1 MPTTSPT
8 ADAKLASIKAAQ
20 NVPVN
25 VVGAL
30 AVIFPGI
37 DLVED
42 VVVMTVNGAQTI
54 VEWHRP
60 EDQPTLA
67 QLRMVVIPPP
77 PITITARQAR
87 LWLLAAGMNDASVIA
102 QINALPDPAQ
112 RAAAMVQWE
121 YSATILSNA
130 PLVMLLAPAL
140 GLTTAAQIHAAFTAA
155 QAL

>member
-20 NVPVN
+20 CVPVN

-30 AVIFPGI
+30 AVLFPGI
-37 DLVED
+37 DLVKD
-42 VVVMTVNGAQTI
+42 AVVMTVNGAQTI
-54 VEWHRP
+54 VEWNRP

-67 QLRMVVIPPP
+67 QLRLVVIPPP

-102 QINALPDPAQ
+102 QINAMPDPAQ
-112 RAAAMVQWE
+112 RAAAMVHWE

-130 PLVMLLAPAL
+130 PLVTLLAPAL
-140 GLTTAAQIHAAFTAA
+140 GLTTPAQIHAAFTAA

>member
-1 MPTTSPT
+1 MPTTSPA
-8 ADAKLASIKAAQ
+8 ADAKLASIKTAQ
-20 NVPVN
+20 SVPVN

-30 AVIFPGI
+30 AVLFPGI
-37 DLVED
+37 DLVKD
-42 VVVMTVNGAQTI
+42 AVVMTVNGAQTI
-54 VEWHRP
+54 VEWNRP

-67 QLRMVVIPPP
+67 QLRLVVIPPP

-102 QINALPDPAQ
+102 QINAMPDPAQ
-112 RAAAMVQWE
+112 RAAAMVHWE
-121 YSATILSNA
+121 YSATIASNA
-130 PLVMLLAPAL
+130 PLVTLLAPAL

>member
-121 YSATILSNA
+121 YSATIMSNA
-130 PLVMLLAPAL
+130 PLVTLLAPAL

>member
-30 AVIFPGI
+30 AVLFPGI
-37 DLVED
+37 DLVKD
-42 VVVMTVNGAQTI
+42 AVVMTVNGAQTI

-102 QINALPDPAQ
+102 QINAMPDPVQ
-112 RAAAMVQWE
+112 RAAAMVHWE

-140 GLTTAAQIHAAFTAA
+140 GMTTAAQIHAAFTAA